1 LTDAKGSG
9 TGHGLSKRARA
20 GGWGLSPSSSNVWPF
35 KCRSPPARH
44 TTLAVAAINQAH
56 RAVPGLAESRASGSA
71 KVHVPSNYTSSGMS
85 RQCANRALRNP
96 VQPQGRSFDHQS
108 LRGPRSVAS
117 ASRSSRSAQ
126 LNPSLALPW
135 QAHVDS
141 GTANPPAGKQAILQN
156 GTPAESDSIHTTHRI
171 PRSSTFRSHVPARYQ
186 ARRQNQSKARSCR
199 QQNRSRLL
207 ITVPKTPV
215 ASIRSAVG
223 PVLTKTLFGLDYLGG
238 SLQPDVEA

>member
-1 LTDAKGSG
+1 MTDAKGSG

-126 LNPSLALPW
+126 LNPSLALRGRRM
-135 QAHVDS
+135 S
-141 GTANPPAGKQAILQN
+141 TAARQ
-156 GTPAESDSIHTTHRI
+156 IHLRASRQSCKT
-171 PRSSTFRSHVPARYQ
+171 
-186 ARRQNQSKARSCR
+186 ARRQSQIQYIRLTGFHAHRRSGVMYQPGTRHAAKISRRPAR
-199 QQNRSRLL
+199 
-207 ITVPKTPV
+207 V
-215 ASIRSAVG
+215 ASKTG
-223 PVLTKTLFGLDYLGG
+223 PGC
-238 SLQPDVEA
+238 